1 MVHPSLRGYLTFA
14 PSSRYERLNRLAKR
28 FPELD
33 KSAITTCITML
44 RLAQDLTEG
53 YDAHFARH
61 GLSQG
66 RFIILIH
73 LLDAEDSGRGGWTPA
88 ELAEHAGVSRATMT
102 GLMDTL
108 EKDGFISRE
117 NHPSDRRMYTVRLTP
132 QGHDFLVA
140 MLPDHYR
147 RIAALM
153 APLNEAERE
162 TLQQLLAKVASGIP
176 ALKNP

>member
-1 MVHPSLRGYLTFA
+1 MSVPRIHNYLSTDT
-14 PSSRYERLNRLAKR
+14 PRYERLRRLAKR

-33 KSAITTCITML
+33 VSAITTCLSML
-44 RLAQDLTEG
+44 RLAQELTEG
-53 YDAHFARH
+53 YDAHFSRH

-66 RFIILIH
+66 RFVILIH
-73 LLDAEDSGRGGWTPA
+73 LLDAEDAHKDGWTPA

-108 EKDGFISRE
+108 EKDGLISRE

-132 QGHDFLVA
+132 KAHAFLQG

-147 RIAALM
+147 RISALM
-153 APLNEAERE
+153 SPLSETERT
-162 TLQQLLAKVASGIP
+162 TLQELLAKVASGIP